1 MLFAAVLGRQVT
13 KEEKRNM
20 QNTRYGFLKKL
31 GLLSAAMFAG
41 PILQAV
47 DFAPVQ
53 IDPVD
58 VRWTFGAHEP
68 YNMYRRIGR
77 RTTGGLDGNARWVGQ
92 WLDWWDVH
100 APEKMEELGLNFL
113 HSRFYKGMGWEVE
126 KKDFPNVQK
135 FVRNCHAHGVKALA
149 YVQFAT
155 VYQEMM
161 KKEVPDIDTW
171 ASIGL
176 DGEKNT
182 YSVAIP
188 GSYYRWL
195 PCFNCREWEDYLKRM
210 CTIAL
215 TEGGF
220 DGIMFDNVFGVP
232 CYCPRCERLFREHL
246 ASIKN
251 PSEHFG
257 MDDLSDVAIPRID
270 AKWLRGTEIRDPV
283 LQEWLTWRASSIE
296 GVMARLYAHIK
307 SVKPSAIVSGN
318 PSPYRAHIM
327 HVDRGQDM
335 AQLCRHFDLIIM
347 QNGNSPKVRPDG
359 RIVNRVRDL
368 KFAQDIG
375 QRIVALSDTDAREL
389 FPTPEGFLLPMVEDI
404 VFGGI
409 PTDRTVMSPA
419 REKGFINTAK
429 FSFRKPL
436 HDRFNAFAKSR
447 RAEISAPTLRRVWL
461 FYPTRSVYLSN
472 GAHQGIAAAEEILL
486 RNHVPYGYLVSR
498 PGETSAFARCAAAR
512 ERGDVLLVP
521 GLTMLADE
529 EIDALVSWAKSGGR
543 LVVTGD
549 SGRFDGWNAER
560 FEDELQNRLK
570 GLGGHVAVTPRS
582 DVSEMASLGW
592 TYSVPPPKDGGRA
605 LMADLASAG
614 YKPPVEFRNLP
625 PHVFAEYR
633 TLGDGRMA
641 VHLVNYAL
649 DKKVEGVSIDLH
661 GASCDF
667 SEPLREGDRP
677 VAVGADGK
685 LPAFR
690 MYALLVVGR
699 GEE

>member
-1 MLFAAVLGRQVT
+1 MNKEVTMKKKMTVVAFAAAAMLVGSP
-13 KEEKRNM
+13 
-20 QNTRYGFLKKL
+20 
-31 GLLSAAMFAG
+31 LSAA
-41 PILQAV
+41 
-47 DFAPVQ
+47 DSAPVQ

-68 YNMYRRIGR
+68 YSMYRRIGR
-77 RTTGGLDGNARWVGQ
+77 RTTGGIDGNARWVGQ
-92 WLDWWDVH
+92 WLDWWDAH

-126 KKDFPNVQK
+126 KQDFPNVRK

-161 KKEVPDIDTW
+161 RKEVPDIDTW
-171 ASIGL
+171 ASVGL

-182 YSVAIP
+182 YSVAIT

-195 PCFNCREWEDYLKRM
+195 PCVNCRAWEEYLKRM

-220 DGIMFDNVFGVP
+220 DGIMFDNVFGMP
-232 CYCPRCERLFREHL
+232 CYCSRCERLFREHL

-251 PSEHFG
+251 PAERFG

-270 AKWLRGTEIRDPV
+270 VKWLKGSEIRDPV
-283 LQEWLTWRASSIE
+283 LQAWQTWRTSSME

-307 SVKPSAIVSGN
+307 SVKPDAIVSGN
-318 PSPYRAHIM
+318 PSSYRARNM
-327 HVDRGQDM
+327 QVDRGQDM
-335 AQLCRHFDLIIM
+335 AGLCRHFDLIIM
-347 QNGNSPKVRPDG
+347 QNGNSPRVLSNG

-375 QRIVALSDTDAREL
+375 QRIVALSDTDARER
-389 FPTPEGFLLPMVEDI
+389 FPTPEGFLLPMVEDL

-419 REKGFINTAK
+419 REKGFIDTAK
-429 FSFRKPL
+429 FAFRKPL
-436 HDRFNAFAKSR
+436 HDRFNAFAQSR
-447 RAEISAPTLRRVWL
+447 RTELSAPALRRVWL
-461 FYPTRSVYLSN
+461 LYPARSVYLSD
-472 GAHQGIAAAEEILL
+472 GTHQGIAAAEEILL
-486 RNHVPYGYLVSR
+486 RNHVPYGYLVSH
-498 PGETSAFARCAAAR
+498 PGETPKMPPT
-512 ERGDVLLVP
+512 EDILLVP
-521 GLTMLADE
+521 GLIMLSDE
-529 EIDALVSWAKSGGR
+529 EIDALVAWAQSGGR

-570 GLGGHVAVTPRS
+570 GLGGNVVVTARS
-582 DVSEMASLGW
+582 DVAERASFGW
-592 TYSVPPPKDGGRA
+592 TYSVPSPKDGGRA
-605 LMADLASAG
+605 LMADLAAVG
-614 YKPPVEFRNLP
+614 YKAPVEFRGLP

-633 TLGDGRMA
+633 ALADGRMA

-649 DKKVEGVSIDLH
+649 DQKVEGVSIDLH
-661 GASCDF
+661 GASCEF

-685 LPAFR
+685 LPAFG
-690 MYALLVVGR
+690 MYALLVVWWR
-699 GEE
+699 

>member
-1 MLFAAVLGRQVT
+1 
-13 KEEKRNM
+13 M
-20 QNTRYGFLKKL
+20 QNTRRCLLKRL
-31 GLLSAAMFAG
+31 GLLFASMLVGSLLPAAY
-41 PILQAV
+41 P
-47 DFAPVQ
+47 APVQ

-68 YNMYRRIGR
+68 YSMYRRIGR
-77 RTTGGLDGNARWVGQ
+77 RTTGGIDGNARWVGQ
-92 WLDWWDVH
+92 WLDWWDEH

-171 ASIGL
+171 ASVGL

-182 YSVAIP
+182 YSVVIS
-188 GSYYRWL
+188 GCYYRWL
-195 PCFNCREWEDYLKRM
+195 PCVNCREWEDYLKRM

-215 TEGGF
+215 MEGGF
-220 DGIMFDNVFGVP
+220 DGIMFDNVFGMP
-232 CYCPRCERLFREHL
+232 CYCSRCERLFREHL
-246 ASIKN
+246 AFIKN
-251 PSEHFG
+251 PVERFG
-257 MDDLSDVAIPRID
+257 MDDLSDVVLPRID
-270 AKWLRGTEIRDPV
+270 VKWLQGSEIRDPV
-283 LQEWLTWRASSIE
+283 LQAWQTWRSSCMD
-296 GVMARLYAHIK
+296 GVMERLYAHIK
-307 SVKPSAIVSGN
+307 SVKPDAIVSGN
-318 PSPYRAHIM
+318 PSSYRARNM
-327 HVDRGQDM
+327 QVDRGQDM
-335 AQLCRHFDLIIM
+335 ASLCRHFDLIIM
-347 QNGNSPKVRPDG
+347 QNGNSPKVLPNG

-375 QRIVALSDTDAREL
+375 QRIVALSDTDACER
-389 FPTPEGFLLPMVEDI
+389 FPTPEGFLLPMVEDL

-409 PTDRTVMSPA
+409 PTDRTVISPA
-419 REKGFINTAK
+419 REKGFVSTAK
-429 FSFRKPL
+429 FAFRKPL

-447 RAEISAPTLRRVWL
+447 RAELSAPTLRRVWL
-461 FYPTRSVYLSN
+461 FYPTRSVYLSD
-472 GAHQGIAAAEEILL
+472 GANQGVAAAEEILL
-486 RNHVPYGYLVSR
+486 RNHVPYGYLLSR
-498 PGETSAFARCAAAR
+498 PCETPKMPPA
-512 ERGDVLLVP
+512 EDVLLVP
-521 GLTMLADE
+521 GLVMLSDE
-529 EIDALVSWAKSGGR
+529 EIDALVAWAKSGGR

-570 GLGGHVAVTPRS
+570 GLGGNVVVTARS
-582 DVSEMASLGW
+582 DVSETASFGW

-605 LMADLASAG
+605 LMADLASVG
-614 YKPPVEFRNLP
+614 YKAPAEFRGLP

-633 TLGDGRMA
+633 ALADGRMA

-649 DKKVEGVSIDLH
+649 DKKVEGVSVDLH
-661 GASCDF
+661 GASGEF

-685 LPAFR
+685 LPAFG
-690 MYALLVVGR
+690 MYALLVV
-699 GEE
+699 EMKK